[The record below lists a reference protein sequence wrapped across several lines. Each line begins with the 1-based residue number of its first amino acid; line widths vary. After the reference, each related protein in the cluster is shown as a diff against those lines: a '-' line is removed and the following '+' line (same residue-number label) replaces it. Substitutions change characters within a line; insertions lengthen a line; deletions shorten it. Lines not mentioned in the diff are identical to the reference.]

1 MIISNYYLKLLLI
14 DKFLRKCVKL
24 ANMNIKSS
32 YMIKMIA
39 FIKLLY
45 NKKNHSINSYTR
57 KLNIYF
63 TKLFNKTEVVLI
75 NKKITPEVNVIKNY
89 WLTSF
94 VREKKNIDS
103 IERYLDLSIAKE
115 RLK

>member
-1 MIISNYYLKLLLI
+1 M
-14 DKFLRKCVKL
+14 KL

-32 YMIKMIA
+32 CMIKMIA

-45 NKKNHSINSYTR
+45 NNKDHPVNSYTR
-57 KLNIYF
+57 ELNISF

-94 VREKKNIDS
+94 VREKKT
-103 IERYLDLSIAKE
+103 LTA
-115 RLK
+115 

>member
-1 MIISNYYLKLLLI
+1 M
-14 DKFLRKCVKL
+14 KL

-94 VREKKNIDS
+94 VREKKHRQHRDISRFINC
-103 IERYLDLSIAKE
+103 ERA
-115 RLK
+115 LKTATESTIGCQFFYC